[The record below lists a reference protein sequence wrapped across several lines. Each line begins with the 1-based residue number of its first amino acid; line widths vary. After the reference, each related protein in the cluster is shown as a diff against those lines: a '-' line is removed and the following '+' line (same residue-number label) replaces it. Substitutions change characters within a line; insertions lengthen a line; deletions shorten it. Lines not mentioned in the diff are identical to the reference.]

1 MPVCAA
7 QNSCL
12 TEEQIR
18 LIGVARWPDP
28 DFNRE
33 GAPSN
38 QQYGRRFHAAVMEGA
53 LGIAENRIGS
63 FEQLWNFVRNARYQW
78 EKTDSKKRTDKSW
91 FDLQFLFPR
100 HKTGLTPI
108 NNKLAYIEA
117 RLSQREL
124 EFEPNRCNPIPEN
137 RSYMGHRIF
146 QMKDTLTGKEI
157 QLTKLAFPVD
167 PSDFE
172 STRAK
177 NLRSAGE
184 PLGYPAYIQHSGEEH
199 IGNILAHLES
209 IFADVMR
216 NTGGRDQLLGALA
229 DMHWWSVHA
238 MPDNR
243 GSAAK
248 AEMAV
253 RALAVARGL
262 ELPPFKRGMVPDIE
276 AFLTDRQAFRA
287 GYAEMFDGPVRGRQG
302 QVEEAGP
309 TGPE

>member
-33 GAPSN
+33 GAPAN

-124 EFEPNRCNPIPEN
+124 EFEPNPRKPIPEN

-216 NTGGRDQLLGALA
+216 NPGGRDQLLGALA